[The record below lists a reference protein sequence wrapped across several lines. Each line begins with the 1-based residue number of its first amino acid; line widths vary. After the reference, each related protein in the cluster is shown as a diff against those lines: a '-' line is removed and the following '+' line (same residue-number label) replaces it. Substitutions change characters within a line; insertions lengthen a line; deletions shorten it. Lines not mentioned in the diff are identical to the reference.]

1 MRLRLLLA
9 CVAVGR
15 AAVPDTCDQRNPTCD
30 ACCPAPGGV
39 KCVDASS
46 AEDLDFSGR
55 TACVCYDGDAASQT
69 VTGSDFNDCFFVTGD
84 YAVVDAGEGDDV
96 VILGEGKDGAVD
108 GGPGHDEIFVFRS
121 GEVVG
126 DEAVYVEI
134 EGGEGDDLIVGEGEA
149 LSIDAGPGDDYVELG
164 TSASTNLDRNRVWG
178 GEGKDM
184 LMIWN
189 VKNSLISAGPPG
201 GGGCRSGDEIDV
213 RGSASLTVA
222 GSACDDYIHL
232 VDVDDSD
239 VDAGAGDDV
248 VNVLGQYNDLY
259 GGDGDDILY
268 YFGEQTTIGD
278 FEKKTLADPFLSG
291 DDDEARDDDEYSYSY
306 ADDEAGYYDDYD
318 EAGAASPY
326 APSPAPTAE
335 APEAPEAGG
344 EAVGPSY
351 APTTLYAPTAAPTA
365 DAAGGAAPEAPA
377 PTAKPTEPVPVLYG
391 CDDAVTDWMERNGYT
406 CESYETSIGLVG
418 KCGDDDVWVAAA
430 ACRQT
435 CWDAGKAYASDD
447 CDAAGGAVE
456 SAPSPRPTPE
466 PPAPSPRPTEEPRGA
481 APEATPEP
489 SPAPSPRPTPS
500 WRPPTTGVV
509 DVSPRPTDT
518 PDTPDDGGD
527 GGDGGSDDT
536 EDMLPIF
543 YGAGGALILIIL
555 SCILYLGGCCT
566 CRKSRRGGGGYGG
579 GGHASRSRDA
589 VSLWDAEDDGDQGHY
604 ASSHRNIPLD
614 TYPET
619 EMASFDSPTKN
630 FV

>member
-201 GGGCRSGDEIDV
+201 GGGCRSGGEIDI

-222 GSACDDYIHL
+222 GSACTDYIDL

-248 VNVLGQYNDLY
+248 VNVLGQYNELY

-291 DDDEARDDDEYSYSY
+291 DDDEARDDGEYSYSY
-306 ADDEAGYYDDYD
+306 ADGEAGYYY
-318 EAGAASPY
+318 
-326 APSPAPTAE
+326 
-335 APEAPEAGG
+335 
-344 EAVGPSY
+344 
-351 APTTLYAPTAAPTA
+351 
-365 DAAGGAAPEAPA
+365 
-377 PTAKPTEPVPVLYG
+377 
-391 CDDAVTDWMERNGYT
+391 
-406 CESYETSIGLVG
+406 
-418 KCGDDDVWVAAA
+418 
-430 ACRQT
+430 
-435 CWDAGKAYASDD
+435 
-447 CDAAGGAVE
+447 
-456 SAPSPRPTPE
+456 
-466 PPAPSPRPTEEPRGA
+466 
-481 APEATPEP
+481 
-489 SPAPSPRPTPS
+489 
-500 WRPPTTGVV
+500 V
-509 DVSPRPTDT
+509 D
-518 PDTPDDGGD
+518 
-527 GGDGGSDDT
+527 
-536 EDMLPIF
+536 
-543 YGAGGALILIIL
+543 
-555 SCILYLGGCCT
+555 
-566 CRKSRRGGGGYGG
+566 
-579 GGHASRSRDA
+579 
-589 VSLWDAEDDGDQGHY
+589 
-604 ASSHRNIPLD
+604 
-614 TYPET
+614 
-619 EMASFDSPTKN
+619 
-630 FV
+630 

>member
-39 KCVDASS
+39 KCVEVVDEA
-46 AEDLDFSGR
+46 LDFSGR

-108 GGPGHDEIFVFRS
+108 GGPGQDEIFVFRS

-232 VDVDDSD
+232 VHVDDSD

-259 GGDGDDILY
+259 GGEGDDILY
-268 YFGEQTTIGD
+268 YSGEQTTIGD
-278 FEKKTLADPFLSG
+278 FEKKTLGDPFHSG
-291 DDDEARDDDEYSYSY
+291 DDDAARDDDAYSYSY
-306 ADDEAGYYDDYD
+306 HDYSY
-318 EAGAASPY
+318 AASPL
-326 APSPAPTAE
+326 APSPAPTAD

-435 CWDAGKAYASDD
+435 CWDAGKAYAGDN

-456 SAPSPRPTPE
+456 PVPSPRPTPE

-481 APEATPEP
+481 APEATPKP
-489 SPAPSPRPTPS
+489 SPAPSPRPT
-500 WRPPTTGVV
+500 GVV
-509 DVSPRPTDT
+509 DMSPRPTDNRAL
-518 PDTPDDGGD
+518 PPSDGGGD

-543 YGAGGALILIIL
+543 YGVGGALILIIL
-555 SCILYLGGCCT
+555 SCILYLGGCCP
-566 CRKSRRGGGGYGG
+566 CRNSRRGDGGYGG

-604 ASSHRNIPLD
+604 ASSHRD

-619 EMASFDSPTKN
+619 EMASFDSPAKN

>member
-1 MRLRLLLA
+1 MRLRLLIA

-15 AAVPDTCDQRNPTCD
+15 AAVPDTCDHRNPTCD

-69 VTGSDFNDCFFVTGD
+69 VTGSDFNDCLFVTGD

-108 GGPGHDEIFVFRS
+108 GGPGRDEIFVFRS
-121 GEVVG
+121 GEVLG

-149 LSIDAGPGDDYVELG
+149 LSIDAGPGNDYVELG

-201 GGGCRSGDEIDV
+201 GGGCLPGDEIDI

-222 GSACDDYIHL
+222 GSACDDYIDL

-248 VNVLGQYNDLY
+248 VNVRGQYNDLY

-268 YFGEQTTIGD
+268 YSGEQTTIGD

-291 DDDEARDDDEYSYSY
+291 DEDEALDDGTYSYSY
-306 ADDEAGYYDDYD
+306 RDRLAPYYDYYYYYY
-318 EAGAASPY
+318 EAGAASPS

-351 APTTLYAPTAAPTA
+351 APTTLYAPTAKPTA
-365 DAAGGAAPEAPA
+365 DAAGGAAPEAPAPTAKPTEPVPA

-435 CWDAGKAYASDD
+435 CWDAGKAYAGDD

-456 SAPSPRPTPE
+456 PAP
-466 PPAPSPRPTEEPRGA
+466 PPADAGAPPSPRPTEEPRGA
-481 APEATPEP
+481 APEATPKP
-489 SPAPSPRPTPS
+489 SPAPSPRPT
-500 WRPPTTGVV
+500 GAV
-509 DVSPRPTDT
+509 DV
-518 PDTPDDGGD
+518 
-527 GGDGGSDDT
+527 
-536 EDMLPIF
+536 
-543 YGAGGALILIIL
+543 
-555 SCILYLGGCCT
+555 
-566 CRKSRRGGGGYGG
+566 
-579 GGHASRSRDA
+579 RDA

-604 ASSHRNIPLD
+604 ASSRRD
-614 TYPET
+614 TYRDT
-619 EMASFDSPTKN
+619 
-630 FV
+630 